1 MALVFI
7 PTMLQNLTDGVAQVQ
22 IEAKTVRDVVRILEE
37 QFPALKGNL
46 LQDNDFRPDLAV
58 AIDGEV
64 AFDLLD
70 RVGANSEVHF
80 IPPIAGGK

>member
-1 MALVFI
+1 MYLGHYKSETV
-7 PTMLQNLTDGVAQVQ
+7 GVQA
-22 IEAKTVRDVVRILEE
+22 IGKRLEE

-46 LQDNDFRPDLAV
+46 LQGSDFRPDLAV

-80 IPPIAGGK
+80 IPPIAGG